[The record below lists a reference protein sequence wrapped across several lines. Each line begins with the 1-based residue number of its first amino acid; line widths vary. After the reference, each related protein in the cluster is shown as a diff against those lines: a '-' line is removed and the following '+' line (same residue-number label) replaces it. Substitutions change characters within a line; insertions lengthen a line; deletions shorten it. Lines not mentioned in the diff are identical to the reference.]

1 MIKFTALS
9 TRMSP
14 ETEVNSSY
22 ADEHLS
28 GLFGIDFGKALLKL
42 FDKHLDQLEI
52 CKLKL
57 IMIGLRI

>member
-1 MIKFTALS
+1 LNVCDFFVKDS
-9 TRMSP
+9 R
-14 ETEVNSSY
+14 EEKTEVNSSY

-52 CKLKL
+52 NKS
-57 IMIGLRI
+57 